1 MNLQQVYVEGRS
13 FVNQEIESIKRM
25 HFSKRIKKIL
35 IRQVLNNHRFQ
46 PAEKRRTYFKF

>member
-13 FVNQEIESIKRM
+13 FVNQEIENIKRM

-35 IRQVLNNHRFQ
+35 IRQVLKNIVFNRLKKKNLF
-46 PAEKRRTYFKF
+46 